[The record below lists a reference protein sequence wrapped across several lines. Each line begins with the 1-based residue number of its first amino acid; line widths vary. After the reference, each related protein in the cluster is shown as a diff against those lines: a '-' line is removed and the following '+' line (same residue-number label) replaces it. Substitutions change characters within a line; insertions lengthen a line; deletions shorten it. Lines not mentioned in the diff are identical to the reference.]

1 MDTNLS
7 DICIDQNFFLTKR
20 HKRYDPV
27 AFNKRISRILL
38 SEPEKVSEQYNINF
52 QKGRIVDINV
62 PNNFSDN
69 STRWQICPN
78 L

>member
-1 MDTNLS
+1 MHRREL
-7 DICIDQNFFLTKR
+7 FLTKR

-27 AFNKRISRILL
+27 AFNKRICRILL

-62 PNNFSDN
+62 PNNFSDS
-69 STRWQICPN
+69 STPSQICPN